1 MKSKTHGKSVKTFSI
16 YKSAAALLLLAVL
29 AVTLA
34 VLSPAGGDIVHA
46 FTQGERITDLEFD
59 LHNDN
64 TNAGGIATE
73 GGHLYAADRTGDK
86 MYAYRSS
93 PTDLST
99 HGDHNSSLD
108 FDLDSSNQDPWGVW
122 NFEGHLYV
130 LDDEDRR
137 VYVYRLDE
145 DNSNNHGDR
154 VSSREFDLDSGN
166 ADGRG
171 IWSNGTTVWVADQD
185 DDKLYAYTLSNGN
198 RDSGKDID
206 LLGNNDAPSA
216 IWSDL
221 TTVWVLDWVDLHVYA
236 YDLSDGTA
244 RTGREFAL
252 HSDNTLPR
260 GFWGDGSTLWV
271 SDHGMD
277 KVFAYDVDR
286 ANHYLHLNSE
296 VNEEHVKGVAGTGDR
311 FYLSNSDDPDTVQV
325 FDRSDNSYDS
335 GETFETHANNNAV
348 RGLWT
353 DGTHIWVI
361 QAGSRSLYAY
371 QVSNGSYVSTSSL
384 TLDSANENP
393 LDIWGTD
400 DRFFVLDVDDDHVYV
415 YDRSTSMHVAGEGF
429 DLHADNDDP
438 TGIASD
444 GSTLWVADGT
454 DQRMYAYR
462 LAGSQKGERRTG
474 KEFNLHRFNDDPG
487 GAWFGGK
494 YIHVIET
501 DNKWAPLHRYNVEDL
516 FDPVVTLVLSDR
528 AVSENGGAV
537 TVTATLDK
545 ESSQA
550 TTITVSESS
559 DAVNLTGSATLTI
572 AANSTTTTDTVT
584 LTGADDDVF
593 TGNRFVA
600 ISGTA
605 VNTDGVTQPTD
616 VRLVV
621 RDDET
626 VPLETY
632 SYNSALD
639 FTGLDAATN
648 ASPWGTWSDG
658 TTMWVSDPID
668 DKLYAYRMNH
678 GEADHGNRDTAKEF
692 DLHSDNTLA
701 YGIWSDGSTI
711 WTVDNSENKLFAYR
725 MNPDGSGHGDREAGK
740 EFSLHS
746 NNANPYAIWSDGV
759 TIWVL
764 DRHDAHIYAYRMN
777 PGQSD
782 HGQRVSAKEFDLHAD
797 NTQPTGIWSDG
808 ETIWVASGAALKLFA
823 YDLSDGSRM
832 AASDLV
838 LHSNN
843 ANPTALFSDGTAL
856 WVANTSTPKIF
867 AYSRPPTVTLELSDR
882 AVSENGG
889 TVTVTA
895 TLDLES
901 RQATT
906 ITVSESSDAV
916 NLTGSATLT
925 IAANSTTT
933 TDTVTLT
940 GVDDDVFTGN
950 RFAAISGTAVNT
962 DGVTQPTDVRL
973 VVRDDETVP
982 VHNMVPNSA
991 LDFTGLTAA
1000 KNQRP
1005 LGIWSDGTTMWVADN
1020 TDNKLYAYRMD
1031 PGETGHGNRDT
1042 AKEFDLHAGNTA
1054 PVGIWSDGS
1063 TVWVVEYS
1071 GKKVY
1076 AYGMDPGGAGHG
1088 VRDEAKEF
1096 DLDAGNADPFG
1107 IWSDGVTAWVP
1118 DDDDNKFYA
1127 YKMNPGGSDH
1137 GDRDTAKEFDHDP
1150 ENNRPNG
1157 IWSDG
1162 ETIWLTDFEDH
1173 KLYAYTT
1180 AGGARVPARDLSL
1193 HNLNVAPGNT
1203 FSDGTTLWVEDSR
1216 PDKLF
1221 AYSLLPTVTLELSDR
1236 AVSENGGTATVTATL
1251 DKESDQA
1258 TTITVSEDSE
1268 AATLTGTTLTIAAG
1282 QTATTDTVTLTG
1294 VDDGVFTGNRFVAVS
1309 GTAVNT
1315 AGVTQPTDVRLVV
1328 RDDETVPVHNMVR
1341 NSALDFNGLDAATN
1355 DSPWGTWS
1363 DGTTM
1368 WVADYV
1374 DDKLYAYTM
1383 NPGQA
1388 DHGNRDTAK
1397 EFNLDGGNTQP
1408 TDIWSDGVTIWVA
1421 NDNPNKVF
1429 AYKMNP
1435 GETDHGSRESGKDI
1449 ALHSEN
1455 ADAYGLWSDGVTVW
1469 VANDNPNKVF
1479 AYKMNPGG
1487 TGHGE
1492 RETGKE
1498 FNLAAGNGDTWSI
1511 WSDGETGWVVDGTAD
1526 KLFAYTLSGG
1536 TRDTAKE
1543 FTLPS
1548 GNGNPRGAF
1557 VDGTTLWVAE
1567 SEMNPKLFAYSLLP
1581 TVTLAVSPTVI
1592 SENGGTATVTATL
1605 DMESTHATTITV
1617 SESSSDLTQAG
1628 TTLTIAAGQTASSG
1642 SVVLTGVNNT
1652 DEDGSRQATISGS
1665 AANAYGILGP
1675 ADVTLTVND
1684 DDRPNNA
1691 PVVSNPVG
1699 DRTADVGKLFSID
1712 VSRIF
1717 TDPDNDPLTF
1727 SVTLGGGLDQWLE
1740 YDTANLILSGTPGSD
1755 HLGRGQVTIT
1765 ATDVGSL
1772 TATHT
1777 FQVTVVES
1785 NFDAVALVSNLG
1797 QAPCANGRSVCDL
1810 NPQMGYVI
1818 PAGTQRAVEFTTGRQ
1833 GATLNQ
1839 VVANFQNRRRWEGN
1853 EPEPTA
1859 FSAPTLELWSHHV
1872 EVVNAQL
1879 GLTQTSPGESLATF
1893 ASSRLPDAGN
1903 FEYRLTDPYQLQAN
1917 TTYWLIFG
1925 CDDYCP
1931 FPVSRTTSDREDRG
1945 GMSGW
1950 TIANDGRL
1958 RSGADRGWGSPS
1970 TVIKVRLDRFEYL
1983 SPVLVPYHGDT
1994 LEHRPGIDP
2003 LTNFVGIPNGNDT
2016 VRMQFDQSLDTSSVP
2031 AASDFILR
2039 YRGPQPPAA
2048 CGCSDAVNDVS
2059 ISSVRVSGDEV
2070 RLNLNRKVAYYGLFS
2085 LEYRPGT
2092 NPLRSADRQI
2102 NAARFSEPYVG
2113 WRNRESDVKF
2123 VNPTREFDEDDGRQ
2137 SIALERSN
2145 GKDMPFGVETHVL
2158 LSVQDADSNPLP
2170 PSNDFVSLSRELVT
2184 LPAFADTVEVPVTIR
2199 DNSVVE
2205 TKAQRI
2211 SFVLEP
2217 SPRNDNLSGLR
2228 GTNAIRVNARWAV
2241 TINDDDD
2248 TQVKVDNAV
2257 AKTVSGQTRYVASYT
2272 AREGQEIEIP
2282 LILDPKLVAVPITA
2296 SLAMDGDSTAGGDD
2310 FDWKGR
2316 SAGDTNVPVRFDPLT
2331 RRAAATLQV
2340 LADTDDGEGDET
2352 LLFRLDGSGLAI
2364 VSLSAADNHY
2374 VEVTIRDLPAAPAN
2388 LTASAGTD
2396 RITLN
2401 WDAVTGATRYN
2412 VLRRTADQTTFSR
2425 LASPT
2430 TNTYVD
2436 RGARVDVT
2444 YHYQVQATN
2453 TVGTSPS
2460 SGEASAVILPPLPP
2474 APTGFKATVEEG
2486 PQVALN
2492 WNAVSDR
2499 YLTGYRVSRGGTE
2512 LALLDTRTRKYTDT
2526 GVSVG
2531 TTYEYTVVGVNSAG
2545 DGPSATVSIE
2555 VTSIVDGV
2563 RTPGNLRAEA
2573 EPDSITLHWDGVDN
2587 AMRYRVHRKG
2597 PGDTAHEYYMSTN
2610 ATSLWDNRV
2619 THGGTYS
2626 YKVQAQDWDFNKGA
2640 LSDAVEATVPHPIYP
2655 PRNLTAELDAS
2666 NSKTVNL
2673 AWDAPTPGAFTLTG
2687 YKLFRSKYLHENTLI
2702 ATLDANETMAQD
2714 TGTSWDQ
2721 SHDYNL
2727 IATYSGN
2734 RESEPARVNIRIPS
2748 QPPS

>member
-59 LHNDN
+59 LHNN
-64 TNAGGIATE
+64 NSSAGGIAAE
-73 GGHLYAADRTGDK
+73 GRYLYAADRTGDK
-86 MYAYRSS
+86 MYAYRKS

-99 HGDHNSSLD
+99 HGDHSSSLD
-108 FDLDSSNQDPWGVW
+108 FDLHSSNQDPWGVW
-122 NFEGHLYV
+122 NYQSHLYV
-130 LDDEDRR
+130 LDDEDRQ

-145 DNSNNHGDR
+145 YNSNNHGDR
-154 VSSREFDLDSGN
+154 VSSKEFTLDSSN

-206 LLGNNDAPSA
+206 LLGNNDDPSA

-286 ANHYLHLNSE
+286 ANQYLHLNSD
-296 VNEEHVKGVAGTGDR
+296 VNEEHVRGVAGTGDR
-311 FYLSNSDDPDTVQV
+311 FFLSNSFDPDTVQV
-325 FDRSDNSYDS
+325 FDRSDNSYES

-361 QAGSRSLYAY
+361 QSGSSTLYAY
-371 QVSNGSYVSTSSL
+371 QVSDGSYVSTSSL

-400 DRFFVLDVDDDHVYV
+400 DRFFVLDVDDDHVYA
-415 YDRSTSMHVAGEGF
+415 YNRSTSMHVAGEGF

-444 GSTLWVADGT
+444 GSTLWVT
-454 DQRMYAYR
+454 DDDDLRMYAYR
-462 LAGSQKGERRTG
+462 LTGSQKGERRTD
-474 KEFNLHRFNDDPG
+474 KEFNLHRFNNDPG

-501 DNKWAPLHRYNVEDL
+501 DNQYAPLHRYDVEDL

-528 AVSENGGAV
+528 AVSENGDTV

-572 AANSTTTTDTVT
+572 AANSTTTTDTAT

-605 VNTDGVTQPTD
+605 VNTAGVTGPADVRLVVRDDETVPLETYSYDSALDFYGLDTATNNIPYGVWSDGTTMWVVDTEDHKLYAYRMNPGQADHGNRDSAKEFDLDARNTHPNDIWSDGVTIWVADSSDNKLYAYRMNPGEADHGSREPGKDIALHSDNSLNYGLWSDGVTVWVADDGTNEKMFAYKMNPGGTGHGDRESAKEFNLDAGNSDPFSIWSDGETIWVADGTADKLFAYTLSGGSRVAGKDLALGGENANLSGIFADGTTLWVADHEDDNIYAYSLMPRVTLELSDRAVSENGGTATVTATLDRASAQQTTITVSEDSDAVTLTGSTLTIAANSTTSSGSVVLTGVDDDVFTGSRFVPVSGSAVNTDGVTGPAD

-639 FTGLDAATN
+639 FTDLANQLHYGA
-648 ASPWGTWSDG
+648 WSDG
-658 TTMWVSDPID
+658 TTMYMTGHRSRRFF
-668 DKLYAYRMNH
+668 AYNMNP
-678 GEADHGNRDTAKEF
+678 GEADHGDRDRAKEF
-692 DLHSDNTLA
+692 PAHSGYVLS
-701 YGIWSDGSTI
+701 YSIWSDGTTLWATEFNNPKI
-711 WTVDNSENKLFAYR
+711 RAYKF
-725 MNPDGSGHGDREAGK
+725 NPGAADHGDRDWRHDIN
-740 EFSLHS
+740 LHMENGS
-746 NNANPYAIWSDGV
+746 ASGIWSDGV
-759 TIWVL
+759 TVWVADL
-764 DRHDAHIYAYRMN
+764 IDDKIYAYRMN

-782 HGQRVSAKEFDLHAD
+782 HGERDAAKDFNLHGDNNDAKDL
-797 NTQPTGIWSDG
+797 WSDG
-808 ETIWVASGAALKLFA
+808 TTLWVTDDVNDKVYAYSLSGGIRDTSKEFALA
-823 YDLSDGSRM
+823 RGNDNQTGI
-832 AASDLV
+832 
-838 LHSNN
+838 
-843 ANPTALFSDGTAL
+843 FSDGTAL
-856 WVANTSTPKIF
+856 WVVDPQDRKI
-867 AYSRPPTVTLELSDR
+867 Y
-882 AVSENGG
+882 
-889 TVTVTA
+889 
-895 TLDLES
+895 
-901 RQATT
+901 
-906 ITVSESSDAV
+906 
-916 NLTGSATLT
+916 
-925 IAANSTTT
+925 
-933 TDTVTLT
+933 
-940 GVDDDVFTGN
+940 
-950 RFAAISGTAVNT
+950 
-962 DGVTQPTDVRL
+962 
-973 VVRDDETVP
+973 
-982 VHNMVPNSA
+982 
-991 LDFTGLTAA
+991 
-1000 KNQRP
+1000 
-1005 LGIWSDGTTMWVADN
+1005 
-1020 TDNKLYAYRMD
+1020 
-1031 PGETGHGNRDT
+1031 
-1042 AKEFDLHAGNTA
+1042 
-1054 PVGIWSDGS
+1054 
-1063 TVWVVEYS
+1063 
-1071 GKKVY
+1071 
-1076 AYGMDPGGAGHG
+1076 
-1088 VRDEAKEF
+1088 
-1096 DLDAGNADPFG
+1096 
-1107 IWSDGVTAWVP
+1107 
-1118 DDDDNKFYA
+1118 
-1127 YKMNPGGSDH
+1127 
-1137 GDRDTAKEFDHDP
+1137 
-1150 ENNRPNG
+1150 
-1157 IWSDG
+1157 
-1162 ETIWLTDFEDH
+1162 
-1173 KLYAYTT
+1173 
-1180 AGGARVPARDLSL
+1180 
-1193 HNLNVAPGNT
+1193 
-1203 FSDGTTLWVEDSR
+1203 
-1216 PDKLF
+1216 
-1221 AYSLLPTVTLELSDR
+1221 AYSLLPKVTLKLSDR

-1251 DKESDQA
+1251 DMESTHE

-1294 VDDGVFTGNRFVAVS
+1294 VDDDVFTGNRFVAVS

-1328 RDDETVPVHNMVR
+1328 RDDETVPVQDMVR

-1429 AYKMNP
+1429 AYRMNP

-1605 DMESTHATTITV
+1605 DMESTHETTITV

-1665 AANAYGILGP
+1665 AANNYGILGP
-1675 ADVTLTVND
+1675 ADVTLTVTD

-1699 DRTADVGKLFSID
+1699 DRTADVGRLFSID

-1755 HLGRGQVTIT
+1755 HLGRGQVSIT
-1765 ATDVGSL
+1765 ATDVGSA

-1777 FQVTVVES
+1777 FRVTVVES
-1785 NFDAVALVSNLG
+1785 NFDAVTLVSNLG

-1810 NPQMGYVI
+1810 NPQVGYVI

-1853 EPEPTA
+1853 GPEPTA

-1879 GLTQTSPGESLATF
+1879 GLTQTSPGELLATF
-1893 ASSRLPDAGN
+1893 ASSRLPDVGN
-1903 FEYRLTDPYQLQAN
+1903 FEYRLTDPYQLQEN
-1917 TTYWLIFG
+1917 TTYWLVFG

-2016 VRMQFDQSLDTSSVP
+2016 VRMQFNQSLDTSSVP
-2031 AASDFILR
+2031 ATSDFILR

-2048 CGCSDAVNDVS
+2048 CGCSDSVNDVS

-2102 NAARFSEPYVG
+2102 NAARFYEPYVG
-2113 WRNRESDVKF
+2113 WRRRESTVKF

-2137 SIALERSN
+2137 SIALERRN

-2205 TKAQRI
+2205 TKPQRI

-2228 GTNAIRVNARWAV
+2228 GTNGIRVNARWVV

-2248 TQVKVDNAV
+2248 TQVKVANAV
-2257 AKTVSGQTRYVASYT
+2257 AKTVNGQTRYVASYT

-2573 EPDSITLHWDGVDN
+2573 EPDSITLHWDEVDN

-2597 PGDTAHEYYMSTN
+2597 PGETAHEYYMSTN

-2687 YKLFRSKYLHENTLI
+2687 YKLFRSKHLHENTLI
-2702 ATLDANETMAQD
+2702 ATLGDGATSYQD
-2714 TGTSWDQ
+2714 IGTSWDQ